1 MNSIVDAS
9 KGDDDERR
17 FAEKQALAA
26 AQEHESGGASIQPM
40 TELANQGNVKLSGVA
55 FEKLANDS
63 TREMFPEYDD
73 AAMALCFNLIRLTNR
88 ITTDLDVRVHRPEGL
103 SFSAFRLLFAIRA
116 VGAGHPNELA
126 RLSSVSTASMSSLL
140 NTLEKYGLVS
150 READSLDK
158 RKTLVRLT
166 PLGEERVTEL
176 ARKNS
181 LRESDW
187 ADGLTRTEATILTE
201 LLRKLLQH
209 HPPRS

>member
-1 MNSIVDAS
+1 MNNIVNGS
-9 KGDDDERR
+9 KDEERCV
-17 FAEKQALAA
+17 AEVRTLGAT
-26 AQEHESGGASIQPM
+26 QEHESLKETM
-40 TELANQGNVKLSGVA
+40 TELTTQQNEKLSGIA

-63 TREMFPEYDD
+63 TREMFPEYDA
-73 AAMALCFNLIRLTNR
+73 AAMALCFNLIRLANR
-88 ITTDLDVRVHRPEGL
+88 ITTDLEVSVHRPEGL

-116 VGAGHPNELA
+116 VGAGYPNELA

-140 NTLEKYGLVS
+140 NTLEKYGLVT
-150 READSLDK
+150 READTSDK

-166 PLGEERVTEL
+166 PLGEARVTEL

>member
-1 MNSIVDAS
+1 
-9 KGDDDERR
+9 
-17 FAEKQALAA
+17 
-26 AQEHESGGASIQPM
+26 M
-40 TELANQGNVKLSGVA
+40 TELTQRNAKLSGTA

-63 TREMFPEYDD
+63 TREMFPEYDAD
-73 AAMALCFNLIRLTNR
+73 AMALCFNLIRLVNR
-88 ITTDLDVRVHRPEGL
+88 ITTDLEVRVHRPEGL

-116 VGAGHPNELA
+116 VGAGYPNELA

-140 NTLEKYGLVS
+140 NTLEKYGLVT
-150 READSLDK
+150 READTLDK

-166 PLGEERVTEL
+166 PLGEARVTEL
-176 ARKNS
+176 TRKNS

-187 ADGLTRTEATILTE
+187 AEGLTRTEAIILTE

>member
-1 MNSIVDAS
+1 MMSEL
-9 KGDDDERR
+9 G
-17 FAEKQALAA
+17 
-26 AQEHESGGASIQPM
+26 AQRKD
-40 TELANQGNVKLSGVA
+40 KLSGIE

-63 TREMFPEYDD
+63 TREMFPEFDD
-73 AAMALCFNLIRLTNR
+73 DAMALCFNLIRLANR
-88 ITTDLDVRVHRPEGL
+88 ITNDLDVSVHRPGGL

-140 NTLEKYGLVS
+140 NTLEKYGLVA
-150 READSLDK
+150 READISDK

-181 LRESDW
+181 LRESEW
-187 ADGLTRTEATILTE
+187 AHGLTKTEATILTE

>member
-1 MNSIVDAS
+1 
-9 KGDDDERR
+9 
-17 FAEKQALAA
+17 
-26 AQEHESGGASIQPM
+26 M
-40 TELANQGNVKLSGVA
+40 TELTIQRNVKLSGVA

-63 TREMFPEYDD
+63 TTEMFPEYDA
-73 AAMALCFNLIRLTNR
+73 AAMALCFNLIRLANR
-88 ITTDLDVRVHRPEGL
+88 ITTDLDVSVHRPEGL

-126 RLSSVSTASMSSLL
+126 RLSGVSTASISSLL
-140 NTLEKYGLVS
+140 NTLEKYGLVT
-150 READSLDK
+150 READTSDK

-166 PLGEERVTEL
+166 PLGEARVTEL

-187 ADGLTRTEATILTE
+187 ADGLTSTEATILTE

-209 HPPRS
+209 HPPRL